1 MKSHTPGP
9 WRQTGVNVRADDAL
23 ICFATNHWAND
34 ETPESERL
42 ANARL
47 IASAPEMLDALE
59 GIVEWWLESGNVG
72 DDSPLF
78 ENARAIISKAK
89 GEA

>member
-1 MKSHTPGP
+1 MCPGP
-9 WRQTGVNVRADDAL
+9 IIYGALGEHVAGLRGSSLDA
-23 ICFATNHWAND
+23 D
-34 ETPESERL
+34 ETL

-47 IASAPEMLDALE
+47 ISCAPEMLDALE
-59 GIVEWWLESGNVG
+59 GILEWWFQSENDG

-89 GEA
+89 GEE